1 MQLNL
6 LNWILALSP
15 VLAVVILMLVFKW
28 GGSKAGA
35 FGWLTAVTVSLLAFG
50 ANWELLGYSLVKALL
65 LSLDVLY
72 IIWTAL
78 LLYQI
83 ANAAGAIR
91 MIGERLP
98 TLTDNRVMQVLIIS
112 WLLVSFLQGMGGFGV
127 PIAICA
133 PLLVG
138 MGFGPVQAV
147 VMSAIGHSWA
157 VNFGSLASAF
167 QSIMAVTGMA
177 GETLAPFTALLL
189 GVASLPCGAIVAYL
203 GCGWQG
209 LKKAIP
215 ALLVLSLV
223 MGSTQYLLA
232 TNGLWTLATTGA
244 AIAGLFV
251 GLLLIKTPL
260 YRSKSAQQLQNTSA
274 SGEKPRSFWLAVSAY
289 ILLVVL
295 SFTVMLITPI
305 NTFLGQVKLELQFP
319 ALSTTYGWVTPA
331 EPGRSIRIFSHPGAI
346 LIYTSLISY
355 LIYLRIGYLKRGAH
369 RQIFSAVVKSATN
382 ASLGILSMV
391 GLATIMMHS
400 GMTNLLARGIS
411 ESVSRVVY
419 PAVVPFLGALGG
431 FITGSNNNSN
441 VLFGVLQMETANLMK
456 LSVPLIVSAQTAGGS
471 LGSVMSPAK
480 VIVGCST
487 VGLSNQEGPV
497 LKKIM
502 AYGSIPLLL
511 TAVLTTILALVLS
524 G

>member
-1 MQLNL
+1 MQLSL
-6 LNWILALSP
+6 IKWILALLP
-15 VLAVVILMLVFKW
+15 VLAVVILMLVFRW

-35 FGWLTAVTVSLLAFG
+35 FGWLTAVAVSLLFFG
-50 ANWELLGYSLVKALL
+50 ANLELLGYSLVKALL

-78 LLYQI
+78 LLYNI

-91 MIGERLP
+91 IIGERLP

-177 GETLAPFTALLL
+177 GETLAPYTALLL

-209 LKKAIP
+209 LKKALP
-215 ALLVLSLV
+215 AVLVLSLV
-223 MGSTQYLLA
+223 MGGVQYLLA

-251 GLLLIKTPL
+251 GLLLTKTRL
-260 YRSKSAQQLQNTSA
+260 YRSQADAPQQTA
-274 SGEKPRSFWLAVSAY
+274 SGEKPRNFWLAVSAY
-289 ILLVVL
+289 ILLVGL

-305 NTFLGQVKLELQFP
+305 NEFLGRVSLSLQFP
-319 ALSTTYGWVTPA
+319 ALSTAYGWETPA
-331 EPGRSIRIFSHPGAI
+331 EAGRSIRIFSHPGAI
-346 LIYTSLISY
+346 LLYTSLLSY
-355 LIYLRIGYLKRGAH
+355 LLYLRLGYLKRGAH
-369 RQIFSAVVKSATN
+369 RQIPGAVTKSATN

-441 VLFGVLQMETANLMK
+441 VLFGVLQMETAKLMK

-502 AYGSIPLLL
+502 AYGSIPLLV
-511 TAVLTTILALVLS
+511 TALLTTILALVLS